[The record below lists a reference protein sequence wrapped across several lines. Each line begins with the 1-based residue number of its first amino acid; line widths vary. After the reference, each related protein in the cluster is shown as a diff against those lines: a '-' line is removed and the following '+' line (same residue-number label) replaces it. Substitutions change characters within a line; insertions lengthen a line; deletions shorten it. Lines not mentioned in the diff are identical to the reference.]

1 MGYLVVGKCKDKRT
15 KSIYC
20 QEKAKV
26 KPIINK
32 TRYKRLSLGNV
43 QTCDGIFEITHKLK
57 NATPI
62 TLFY

>member
-43 QTCDGIFEITHKLK
+43 QTRDEIF
-57 NATPI
+57 
-62 TLFY
+62 